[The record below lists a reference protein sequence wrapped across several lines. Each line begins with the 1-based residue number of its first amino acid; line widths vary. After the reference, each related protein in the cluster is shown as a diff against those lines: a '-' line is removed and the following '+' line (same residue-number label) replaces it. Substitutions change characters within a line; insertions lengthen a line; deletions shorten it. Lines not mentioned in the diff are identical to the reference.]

1 MSKWVEQELSS
12 LLVFGPGGS
21 SGGALRIAS
30 CLGLGI
36 LRLESSYVLLL
47 LIGIFNY
54 AELVIICYSRHIISS
69 SPPSDPMR

>member
-21 SGGALRIAS
+21 SGGAWRIAS

-36 LRLESSYVLLL
+36 LRLESSYVLLP
-47 LIGIFNY
+47 LIGIF
-54 AELVIICYSRHIISS
+54 
-69 SPPSDPMR
+69 